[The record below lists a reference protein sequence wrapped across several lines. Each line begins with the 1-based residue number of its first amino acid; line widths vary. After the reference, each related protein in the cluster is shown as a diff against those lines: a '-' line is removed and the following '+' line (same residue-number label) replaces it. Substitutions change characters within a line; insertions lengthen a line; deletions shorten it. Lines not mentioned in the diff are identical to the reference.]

1 MISKDKKIIFV
12 HIPKT
17 GGSSIEKCLSRVF
30 DENIVINGDNSI
42 VKGNIKNL
50 YENSY
55 NSFKHSTIMELR
67 NHYKDKDFNEFH
79 KFAVIR
85 NPWDRLLSLYRW
97 SSGRTGVYNN
107 KTNLVDSQHIKGGA
121 RYDKKQFLNY
131 FNGVKEIDEYN
142 KRALWT
148 INRYVCDEKDN
159 IMVDTLLDFE
169 NLNNDFIELN
179 SRLGLTTNSLP
190 HINRT
195 NTKNFRKVMDE
206 EVIQTIRHH
215 YKKEIDKFWLHY
227 EL

>member
-1 MISKDKKIIFV
+1 MISKNKKIIFV

-17 GGSSIEKCLSRVF
+17 GGSSIEKCLHGVF
-30 DENIVINGDNSI
+30 DETIVINGDDSI

-55 NSFKHSTIMELR
+55 NSFKHSTIMELK
-67 NHYKDKDFNEFH
+67 NHYKDENFNEFH

-97 SSGRTGVYNN
+97 TS
-107 KTNLVDSQHIKGGA
+107 KGET

-148 INRYVCDEKDN
+148 INRYVCNEKDD

-169 NLNNDFIELN
+169 NLNNDFVELN
-179 SRLGLTTNSLP
+179 SKLGLTNNSLP

-195 NTKNFRKVMDE
+195 NTKNFREVMDE
-206 EVIQTIRHH
+206 EVIQIIKHY
-215 YKKEIDKFWLHY
+215 YKKEIDKFWSNNEIY
-227 EL
+227 